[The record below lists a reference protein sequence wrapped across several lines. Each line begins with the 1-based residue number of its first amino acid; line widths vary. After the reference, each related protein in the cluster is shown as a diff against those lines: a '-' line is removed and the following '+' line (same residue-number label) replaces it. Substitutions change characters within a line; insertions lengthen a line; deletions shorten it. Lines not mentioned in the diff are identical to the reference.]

1 LSEQSEAESGQSFQG
16 QTASLLVA
24 AGTSLGP
31 ASRSASFGRDS
42 VSTDYPNFFIVGA
55 AKSGTTSLY
64 RYLDQHPEVYVS
76 PMKEPNWFS
85 RVHAPGRIS
94 SVASEAEYLRLF
106 EGRRAEPVAGEAS
119 PSYLW
124 DEKAPWR
131 IKKAVPEAKI
141 IAILRHPVDRALSD
155 YAQSV
160 RWEGENLPLLDALEQ
175 GYHDRRKVYGVTR
188 LYVDLG
194 FYSRQVKSYLEAF
207 ERSQVKI
214 FLYEDLEQDPRA
226 LLRTVLEFLSVD
238 PGYAD
243 SVETDVQYNK
253 HSIPKEGPL
262 GRVAEKVLKSR
273 TFKSPRFRALRARLI
288 PDPKLRFRLRQSL
301 RFKEDAKPEMDPES
315 KRFLMDLY
323 REDIRELQDLIGRDL
338 EHWLQPERKG

>member
-1 LSEQSEAESGQSFQG
+1 MERPSGRC
-16 QTASLLVA
+16 VA
-24 AGTSLGP
+24 GPPVTLETPPGLAGRCP
-31 ASRSASFGRDS
+31 ASGRNP
-42 VSTDYPNFFIVGA
+42 VNAAYPNFFIVGA

-64 RYLDQHPEVYVS
+64 RYLGQHPEVYVS

-106 EGRRAEPVAGEAS
+106 EGRDGEPAAGEAS

-124 DEKAPWR
+124 DEEAPWR

-155 YAQSV
+155 YAQTV
-160 RWEGENLPLLDALEQ
+160 RWEGETLPLLEALKQ
-175 GYHDRRKVYGVTR
+175 GHYAQPKTYGITR

-194 FYSRQVKSYLEAF
+194 FYAEQVRRYLEAF
-207 ERSQVKI
+207 GEGRVRI
-214 FLYEDLEQDPRA
+214 FLYEDLERDPGA
-226 LLRTVLEFLSVD
+226 LLRSVLEFLDVD

-253 HSIPKEGPL
+253 YSIPKEGPL
-262 GRVAEKVLKSR
+262 ARVAEKVLKSR
-273 TFKSPRFRALRARLI
+273 TFRSPQFRALRMRLI
-288 PDPKLRFRLRQSL
+288 PDAKLRFRIRQFL
-301 RFKEDAKPEMDPES
+301 RFREDAKPEMDPES
-315 KRFLMDLY
+315 RRFLMNLY
-323 REDIRELQDLIGRDL
+323 REDIRELQGLIGRDL